1 MVQNRDNQWIRC
13 TTLRFKCLNLF
24 STVNHLKITNAVYI
38 VLEVTHHAPDWSDQF
53 YLMANI
59 TYGWMRLA

>member
-1 MVQNRDNQWIRC
+1 MVQNRDNQWFRC

-24 STVNHLKITNAVYI
+24 STVSHLKITNAVYI
-38 VLEVTHHAPDWSDQF
+38 VLEVTHAPDWD
-53 YLMANI
+53 LMANI

>member
-1 MVQNRDNQWIRC
+1 MVQNRDNQWFRY

-24 STVNHLKITNAVYI
+24 SSQSFENNKCIYI
-38 VLEVTHHAPDWSDQF
+38 VLEVTHHAPDWSNIFD
-53 YLMANI
+53 LMANI